1 MALNMGFQVMEDA
14 ELRYLSDNPHL
25 LLSFLNAEPPMEAPA
40 VWKMFLGAK
49 PKVMQTPIPWPTS
62 ERPCIVTE
70 ITHRSVE
77 VFHYL
82 LNGTNEHVGGCG
94 DVFESWFRSHLFE
107 GISIPADDAAFG
119 FLSADVPRL
128 AKLLDGVSEA
138 VIAPR
143 WNEYAAESDLRDSS
157 SYDIEFFSG
166 CFSDLRRICQLS
178 INESKG
184 LMWVPC

>member
-1 MALNMGFQVMEDA
+1 MGFQAMEDA

-49 PKVMQTPIPWPTS
+49 PKVMETPIPWPTS

-70 ITHRSVE
+70 ITHRGVE

-82 LNGTNEHVGGCG
+82 LNGTYEHVGGCG
-94 DVFESWFRSHLFE
+94 DVFESWFRSRLFE

-128 AKLLDGVSEA
+128 AKLLDGMSEE
-138 VIAPR
+138 VIASR
-143 WNEYAAESDLRDSS
+143 WNEYAAENGVRNSTP
-157 SYDIEFFSG
+157 YDIEFFSG

-178 INESKG
+178 IDQSKG